1 MPFDPPGLRAPL
13 AGFQSHEPGWTFPAA
28 STYWPP
34 PVRNEAQQMAWSF
47 WKDKRPEWVQAEERD
62 FIKAANG
69 LKTLQVTPRGGM
81 RIDPEE
87 IRDQIVSARELYKG
101 LVKK

>member
-1 MPFDPPGLRAPL
+1 
-13 AGFQSHEPGWTFPAA
+13 
-28 STYWPP
+28 
-34 PVRNEAQQMAWSF
+34 MAWSF

-62 FIKAANG
+62 FIKAANR

-87 IRDQIVSARELYKG
+87 LRDQILAAREQYKS

>member
-1 MPFDPPGLRAPL
+1 M
-13 AGFQSHEPGWTFPAA
+13 GWL
-28 STYWPP
+28 
-34 PVRNEAQQMAWSF
+34 F
-47 WKDKRPEWVQAEERD
+47 WKDKRPEWVQAEERE
-62 FIKAANG
+62 FIKAANR

-87 IRDQIVSARELYKG
+87 IRVQIVAARELYKG

>member
-1 MPFDPPGLRAPL
+1 MCWL
-13 AGFQSHEPGWTFPAA
+13 
-28 STYWPP
+28 
-34 PVRNEAQQMAWSF
+34 F
-47 WKDKRPEWVQAEERD
+47 WKDKRPEWVQAEERE
-62 FIKAANG
+62 FINAANS

-87 IRDQIVSARELYKG
+87 IRDQILEARELYKD

>member
-1 MPFDPPGLRAPL
+1 
-13 AGFQSHEPGWTFPAA
+13 
-28 STYWPP
+28 
-34 PVRNEAQQMAWSF
+34 MAWLF
-47 WKDKRPEWVQAEERD
+47 WNDKRPAWVQAEERE

-69 LKTLQVTPRGGM
+69 LKTLQMTPRGGM

-87 IRDQIVSARELYKG
+87 LRDQILAAREQYKS

>member
-1 MPFDPPGLRAPL
+1 
-13 AGFQSHEPGWTFPAA
+13 
-28 STYWPP
+28 
-34 PVRNEAQQMAWSF
+34 MAWSF

-62 FIKAANG
+62 FITAANG

-87 IRDQIVSARELYKG
+87 LRDQILAAREQYKT
-101 LVKK
+101 LVKQ